1 MSHTSQTDP
10 RRRRKSASFTPHD
23 LTAITSTNNRILKS
37 RQQTLSG
44 IVEIIVSIDAPLGA
58 HALPAAK
65 ELSFGIGPR
74 GVCFL
79 ACCAVVGD
87 LTSVTSQ
94 PRQLH
99 NSTLEG
105 GIGSQHRRSN
115 LRGHLPEG
123 LDEMRLADLRR
134 RTVFFQGTNGRF
146 SAQSHNL
153 SACSQPRHM

>member
-1 MSHTSQTDP
+1 MSESRFRPKHGAAHTYTHTKKKLWFWTD
-10 RRRRKSASFTPHD
+10 
-23 LTAITSTNNRILKS
+23 LI
-37 RQQTLSG
+37 
-44 IVEIIVSIDAPLGA
+44 EIIVSIDAQLGP

-65 ELSFGIGPR
+65 RLSFGIGPR
-74 GVCFL
+74 GVCYL
-79 ACCAVVGD
+79 ACYAGVGA
-87 LTSVTSQ
+87 LTSVTSL
-94 PRQLH
+94 PRQSH

-105 GIGSQHRRSN
+105 GVGSQHRRSN

-153 SACSQPRHM
+153 HACSKPRHM